1 MIFPQSTFIRMGC
14 NNIRLYPGTILLSLK
29 QKTNLYNLFRFKE
42 KLNMIIPGELLH
54 DRYRVIQLLSDCG
67 FGQTWQVTDGGKPKI
82 MKVLKTPPV
91 LVNEH
96 LEKAISLFGEE
107 AQVLTQLKGPGLPE
121 VEPQGYFCLSEDA
134 NDRLQ
139 CLVME
144 KISGIN
150 LEDWFKQNNNEPI
163 EEARAI
169 AWLTQLVQIVG
180 QLHQFHCIHRDLK
193 PDNIILRSSL
203 PQQKAGEGGE
213 KSAESS
219 LPDSEKGEELPKA
232 QAQAEKWGQL
242 ALIDFGACREI
253 IETYLR
259 EVEGKDVTNII
270 SRGYT
275 APEQYEGKA
284 MRQSD
289 FFAIARTM
297 VYLLTGEHPQDL
309 PCDPQTGRAIWR
321 NRRPNLSKNFAELLD
336 DMMACLPQS
345 RPQTT
350 EEILEILGQ
359 LQAEQP
365 PPPADADDKELP
377 VAKEDAPPQ
386 EERSRSVGD
395 TISLPSIS
403 RGVKFPLL
411 KKKSPAQS
419 QEGRQQR
426 NSLVMLAVIGVLL
439 AILPEGHTICPV
451 NFEDDLSCGEEILI
465 PGSALDA
472 KQEAV
477 KAFAERNYAA
487 AVDFLKT
494 ARLLQGNDPET
505 LIYLNNA
512 LLAAQN
518 ADAYTIAVV
527 APIKADTQAL
537 NSGMEILRGV
547 AQAQDAINK
556 SDTKI
561 GGKGL
566 LVIIADDGNDP
577 LKAVRKAEDLARI
590 GQVLGVVGHFSSDV
604 TIKAAPVY
612 EENQLVA
619 VSPTST
625 YALLSDRN
633 NFFFRTVPS
642 DTATAQAIASYL
654 INQYSG
660 LPKVAIFHNP
670 NSAYSSS
677 LRNQFINN
685 FSAGGG
691 TVFKNND
698 DKFDFSRTS
707 FNASNALEIAVLQEV
722 NALALFPNSSTRAEA
737 IEVVK
742 ANGEYNFAIVAADS
756 VYNEYTLKFGAAEA
770 ANNLVI
776 ATPWMSFNSP
786 NPTFPKEAEN
796 LWGGSVSW
804 RTALAYDA
812 TRVLITGL
820 ESLPQQQELTKRIA
834 LQNALA
840 DESFSSYGATGEIHF
855 LPNGDRKESRIDLAK
870 VVLSRC
876 SPFGYSFV
884 PLDYDR
890 YVLDNCN

>member
-1 MIFPQSTFIRMGC
+1 M
-14 NNIRLYPGTILLSLK
+14 
-29 QKTNLYNLFRFKE
+29 
-42 KLNMIIPGELLH
+42 H
-54 DRYRVIQLLSDCG
+54 DRYRVIQLRSDCG

-82 MKVLKTPPV
+82 MKVLKTPLV
-91 LVNEH
+91 LDNEH
-96 LEKAISLFGEE
+96 LEKAISLFAEE

-134 NDRLQ
+134 NEREQ

-144 KISGIN
+144 KIVGTN
-150 LEDWFKQNNNEPI
+150 LQDWLKQNNNEPI

-169 AWLTQLVQIVG
+169 VWLTQLVQIVG
-180 QLHQFHCIHRDLK
+180 QLHKFHCIHRDLK
-193 PDNIILRSSL
+193 PDNIILRSSV
-203 PQQKAGEGGE
+203 PEVKDKQKVGERAIATE
-213 KSAESS
+213 KSAESD
-219 LPDSEKGEELPKA
+219 LPDDREALATEKGERNPTA

-242 ALIDFGACREI
+242 ALIEFGVSREI

-259 EVEGKDVTNII
+259 EVEGKDVTGII

-275 APEQYEGKA
+275 APEQYDGKA

-321 NRRPNLSKNFAELLD
+321 NRRPNLSKELAELLD
-336 DMMACLPQS
+336 DMMASLPQS

-365 PPPADADDKELP
+365 PPPADAEDTELP
-377 VAKEDAPPQ
+377 VAKEEAPPQ
-386 EERSRSVGD
+386 EERSRSVAD
-395 TISLPSIS
+395 AISIPSLP
-403 RGVKFPLL
+403 RRVKLPGL
-411 KKKSPAQS
+411 KKKSKQALKS
-419 QEGRQQR
+419 QEGAQQR

-439 AILPEGHTICPV
+439 AILPEGRTICPV

-465 PGSALDA
+465 PGSALEA
-472 KQEAV
+472 KQQAV

-487 AVDFLKT
+487 AIAFLET
-494 ARLLQGNDPET
+494 ARLQQGNDPET

-512 LLAAQN
+512 KLAAQN

-527 APIKADTQAL
+527 APIQGDTQDL

-556 SDTKI
+556 SDAKI

-566 LVIIADDGNDP
+566 IVIIADDANDP
-577 LKAVRKAEDLARI
+577 VKAVRKAKDLARI
-590 GQVLGVVGHFSSDV
+590 GQVLGVVGHFSSDI
-604 TIKAAPVY
+604 TLQTASVY
-612 EENQLVA
+612 EEKQLVA

-625 YALLSDRN
+625 SALLSNRK

-642 DTATAQAIASYL
+642 DTVTAQALASYL
-654 INQYSG
+654 INQDSG

-670 NSAYSSS
+670 NSAYSESIRS
-677 LRNQFINN
+677 QFTNN

-691 TVFKNND
+691 TVFKDND
-698 DKFDFSRTS
+698 EKLDFSRTS
-707 FNASNALEIAVLQEV
+707 FNASNALEVANKQEV

-742 ANGEYNFAIVAADS
+742 ANGEYNFPIVAADS
-756 VYNEYTLKFGAAEA
+756 VYNEYTLKFGATEA
-770 ANNLVI
+770 ANNLLI

-786 NPTFPKEAEN
+786 NPTFPKEAES

-804 RTALAYDA
+804 RTALGYDA
-812 TRVLITGL
+812 TLVLITAL
-820 ESLPQQQELTKRIA
+820 EALPKQQELTKRIA
-834 LQNALA
+834 VQNALA
-840 DESFSSYGATGEIHF
+840 DENFSSYGATGEIHF
-855 LPNGDRKESRIDLAK
+855 LPNGDRKESRIDFAR
-870 VVLSRC
+870 VVPSKC

-884 PLDYDR
+884 PLDYDE

>member
-1 MIFPQSTFIRMGC
+1 
-14 NNIRLYPGTILLSLK
+14 
-29 QKTNLYNLFRFKE
+29 
-42 KLNMIIPGELLH
+42 MIIPGELLH

-82 MKVLKTPPV
+82 MKVLKTPSV
-91 LVNEH
+91 LDNEH
-96 LEKAISLFGEE
+96 LEKAISLFAEE

-134 NDRLQ
+134 NERQQ

-144 KISGIN
+144 KIAGTN
-150 LEDWFKQNNNEPI
+150 LENWLKQNNNEPI

-193 PDNIILRSSL
+193 PNNIILRSSL
-203 PQQKAGEGGE
+203 PEVKDNPKVGEKAIATE

-219 LPDSEKGEELPKA
+219 LPDSLPKSAEAEVALEKGEGIPTA

-289 FFAIARTM
+289 FFSIARTI
-297 VYLLTGEHPQDL
+297 VYLLIGEHPQDL
-309 PCDPQTGRAIWR
+309 PRDPQTGRAIWR
-321 NRRPNLSKNFAELLD
+321 NRRPNLSKDLAELLD

-350 EEILEILGQ
+350 EEILEILAQ

-365 PPPADADDKELP
+365 SPPADADDTEQE
-377 VAKEDAPPQ
+377 VKEDAPPQ
-386 EERSRSVGD
+386 EERSRSVAD
-395 TISLPSIS
+395 AISLPSLP
-403 RGVKFPLL
+403 RRVKFPGL
-411 KKKSPAQS
+411 KKKSPKTPKS
-419 QEGRQQR
+419 QEGTQQR

-465 PGSALDA
+465 PGSALEA
-472 KQEAV
+472 KQQAV
-477 KAFAERNYAA
+477 KAFAERNYIAA
-487 AVDFLKT
+487 IEFLES
-494 ARLLQGNDPET
+494 ARLQQGNDPES

-512 LLAAQN
+512 KLAVQN

-527 APIKADTQAL
+527 APILGDTQAL

-556 SDTKI
+556 SDAKI
-561 GGKGL
+561 NGKGL
-566 LVIIADDGNDP
+566 IVIIADDANEP
-577 LKAVRKAEDLARI
+577 QKAVRKAEDLARI
-590 GQVLGVVGHFSSDV
+590 GQVLGVVGHFSSDI
-604 TIKAAPVY
+604 TLETAPVY

-633 NFFFRTVPS
+633 KFFFRTVPS
-642 DTATAQAIASYL
+642 DTATAQALASYL
-654 INQYSG
+654 INQYSD

-670 NSAYSSS
+670 NSAYSESI
-677 LRNQFINN
+677 RNQFTNN
-685 FSAGGG
+685 LSAGGG
-691 TVFKNND
+691 TVFKDND
-698 DKFDFSRTS
+698 EKFDFSRTS
-707 FNASNALEIAVLQEV
+707 FNASNALEFADRQEV

-742 ANGEYNFAIVAADS
+742 ANGEYNFPIIAADS

-776 ATPWMSFNSP
+776 ATPWISFNSP

-812 TRVLITGL
+812 TRVLITAL
-820 ESLPQQQELTKRIA
+820 EALPKQQELTKRIA
-834 LQNALA
+834 VQNALA
-840 DESFSSYGATGEIHF
+840 DENFSSYGATGEIHF

-870 VVLSRC
+870 VVPSRC

-884 PLDYDR
+884 PLDYDE
-890 YVLDNCN
+890 YLLDNCN